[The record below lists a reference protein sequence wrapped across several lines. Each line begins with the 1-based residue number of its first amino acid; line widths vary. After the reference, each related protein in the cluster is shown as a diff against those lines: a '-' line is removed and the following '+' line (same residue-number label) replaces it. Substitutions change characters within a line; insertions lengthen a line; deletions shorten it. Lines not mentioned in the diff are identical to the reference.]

1 MFTEVPES
9 CHRAIH
15 LFLYSCKTSD
25 YVLVN
30 RHINVICLFFDLLK
44 DKLCSYQ
51 EMSNVFV
58 LLKIF
63 SSKQINNSLTPKPN
77 TFIFKWILL

>member
-15 LFLYSCKTSD
+15 LFLYTCKTLD

-30 RHINVICLFFDLLK
+30 RHINVICLFF
-44 DKLCSYQ
+44 
-51 EMSNVFV
+51 
-58 LLKIF
+58 
-63 SSKQINNSLTPKPN
+63 
-77 TFIFKWILL
+77 